1 MSQYSSY
8 LAKKKKKKIDFE
20 PKNVSKISVI
30 RELVSKGRL
39 KAKGREAFFKKNGQI
54 ETWWQAERC
63 LHMMK
68 STWRGSP

>member
-39 KAKGREAFFKKNGQI
+39 KAKGREAFFKK
-54 ETWWQAERC
+54 
-63 LHMMK
+63 MDK
-68 STWRGSP
+68 